1 MKNIDQAKIE
11 SVATSYSEYI
21 ESGYTAE
28 QAETLIRKLA
38 PDNGCDSSQ
47 IERGIELGQSWCSKC
62 KAETASYTITNDNDG
77 SLVARDNESGE
88 VVCKVPSDTVITAS
102 TDAYSVVDEFG
113 SGLVGDVQSVE
124 HDGDTIHV
132 VVRIPAAIGINP
144 EDING

>member
-1 MKNIDQAKIE
+1 MKNIDQAKVE
-11 SVATSYSEYI
+11 SIATSYSEYL

-47 IERGIELGQSWCSKC
+47 IERGIELGQSWCNDGMV
-62 KAETASYTITNDNDG
+62 EDASYTITNDNDG

-88 VVCKVPSDTVITAS
+88 VVCKVPSNTVINAS
-102 TDAYSVVDEFG
+102 TDAHGVVAEFG

-132 VVRIPAAIGINP
+132 NVRIPAAIGINP
-144 EDING
+144 EDAN